1 MKAIQLAI
9 QPIIQ
14 MDQKEHLENIGSH
27 EAEDIGSYEAKLKM
41 DGSCLNHEDN
51 VLHDDL
57 KLPQGPITRSRAK
70 KFKQALQGFM
80 RNIWDN
86 HAHED
91 PIHFEVLNGSLIE
104 AKWAL
109 FNIFEVQILSE

>member
-1 MKAIQLAI
+1 
-9 QPIIQ
+9 
-14 MDQKEHLENIGSH
+14 
-27 EAEDIGSYEAKLKM
+27 M
-41 DGSCLNHEDN
+41 DGSYLNHEDN
-51 VLHDDL
+51 ILHDDL
-57 KLPQGPITRSRAK
+57 KLSQGLITRSSAK
-70 KFKQALQGFM
+70 KFKKALQGFM

-91 PIHFEVLNGSLIE
+91 PIHFEGLKESLTE